1 MEDFWRIRAKD
12 TAWGDVLHLASS
24 RKYAKGEVI
33 IRAGEMVDSLFYL
46 ESGEVRMIRTSMEGS
61 EKILMYIEEGTLFG
75 ETPFFTGQPILSTF
89 VCSQPATIWRFS
101 RQSVFA
107 DLLPN
112 HPEIVTSLLHTFA
125 TKVST
130 LSNQSA
136 SMGLQNVGERLCTF
150 LYVTSGDSMFSKDQ
164 VELTL
169 SMKMRD
175 IANLLGVHRTTLY
188 KAIRDLEKD
197 GIFENFTKDSV
208 LIADVSRFLEL
219 VHK

>member
-1 MEDFWRIRAKD
+1 MEDFWRIRATD
-12 TAWGDVLHLASS
+12 TAWKGVLHLASPRRYS
-24 RKYAKGEVI
+24 RGEVI

-89 VCSQPATIWRFS
+89 VCSRPAVIWRFS
-101 RQSVFA
+101 RHSVYA

-112 HPEIVTSLLHTFA
+112 HPEIVSSLLHTFA
-125 TKVST
+125 AKVST

-136 SMGLQNVGERLCTF
+136 SLGMQNVAERLCTF
-150 LYVTSGDSMFSKDQ
+150 LYVTSGESISGAHGA
-164 VELTL
+164 ELKL

-188 KAIRDLEKD
+188 KAIRDLEKE
-197 GIFENFTKDSV
+197 GV
-208 LIADVSRFLEL
+208 L
-219 VHK
+219 